1 MATQYTSILKL
12 ALPTTGELDGTWGDV
27 VNNNITSM
35 VEEAIAGLSTINTWT
50 TNSHTLTT
58 ANGTTSESRAAILV
72 LTDTGGALTGAGEV
86 ICPNASKVYIV
97 KNDTGETITVKT
109 SAGTGVEINDGVVKI
124 VICDGTNVI
133 NAGSVELNIN
143 APVGTNNVLL
153 GANALGSQTSGVQNT
168 AVGSGAL
175 ATSTGSSQNTAMGY
189 NAAYNCV
196 GNSNV
201 AIGNQALEA
210 ATTSSF
216 NVAVGWNALDS
227 QTTGNGNTAVGTTAG
242 QAISTGS
249 YNVIVGDSAGTL
261 VSTGSN
267 NTIVGFNTGYVP
279 TLSTGNNNT
288 LLGNEAAPSS
298 SSASNEIT
306 LGNTSITNLRCND
319 TSISSLS
326 DQRDKTN
333 IVDSVYGLETLEKV
347 KVRQFEWA
355 TRRGNIKDGTTDI
368 GFIAQELQEVGDNS
382 LLKLVMESN
391 PEFLEAKP
399 ANLIPILVKAVQELS
414 AKVKELEA
422 R

>member
-1 MATQYTSILKL
+1 MAD
-12 ALPTTGELDGTWGDV
+12 TTTTTYSLTKPEIGASEDTWGAKLNANFD
-27 VNNNITSM
+27 
-35 VEEAIAGLSTINTWT
+35 AIDDL
-50 TNSHTLTT
+50 L
-58 ANGTTSESRAAILV
+58 NGTTPITGIDINSGSISGVGLILS
-72 LTDTGGALTGAGEV
+72 TSSGAPTGGTVAAGEPV
-86 ICPNASKVYIV
+86 LDLTNNKLYSS
-97 KNDTGETITVKT
+97 T
-109 SAGTGVEINDGVVKI
+109 
-124 VICDGTNVI
+124 DGTDVVLIGIALDEN
-133 NAGSVELNIN
+133 S
-143 APVGTNNVLL
+143 PVGTNNVLL
-153 GANALGSQTSGVQNT
+153 GANALGSQTSGAQNT

-196 GNSNV
+196 GNNNV
-201 AIGNQALEA
+201 AVGNQALES

-216 NVAVGWNALDS
+216 NVAVGWTALDS
-227 QTTGNGNTAVGTTAG
+227 QTTGNGNTAVGTSAG
-242 QAISTGS
+242 QGISTGS

-261 VSTGSN
+261 VSTGSY
-267 NTIVGFNTGYVP
+267 NTIIGFNTGYVP
-279 TLSTGNNNT
+279 TLSTGSNNT

-298 SSASNEIT
+298 ISASNEIT
-306 LGNTSITNLRCND
+306 LGNSSITNLRCND

-333 IVDSVYGLETLEKV
+333 IVDSPYGLETLEKV

-368 GFIAQELQEVGDNS
+368 GFIAQELQEVGENS
-382 LLKLVMESN
+382 LLKLVMDNN

-414 AKVKELEA
+414 LKVKELEA